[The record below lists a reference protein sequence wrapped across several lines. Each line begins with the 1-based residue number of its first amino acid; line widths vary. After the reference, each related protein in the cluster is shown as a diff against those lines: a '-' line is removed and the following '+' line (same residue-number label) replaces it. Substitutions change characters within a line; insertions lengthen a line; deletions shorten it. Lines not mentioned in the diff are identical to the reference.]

1 MPPCPSRGGGRRGGT
16 SFGTSSS
23 SRGDTDST
31 LRTALLS
38 GLKLFGEKYDFELLA
53 KHDECERLTLR
64 VSNPKGTS
72 FGTSSSSRGDYG
84 TSFGTSSSSRGDYG
98 TSFGTSSSS
107 RGDYGERIYKKFRKE
122 VGKIRAKVG
131 SELENEKVFKVSWE
145 RIGEDYS
152 AESLRK
158 LFEKFGEVDDVVIK
172 SSKKRGNAFLSCD
185 GN

>member
-53 KHDECERLTLR
+53 KHDECERLTLQ
-64 VSNPKGTS
+64 VSNPK
-72 FGTSSSSRGDYG
+72 G

-172 SSKKRGNAFLSCD
+172 SSKKRGNAFLFCD